1 MPIEA
6 VVREAITK
14 IAGIEAQHVRLDA
27 TLEDLGIDSLT
38 AAEMLVEMEIQLG
51 RQFPIDVL
59 RRLDDATTVRDIVDQ
74 LGPVLGSEP
83 LSAE

>member
-74 LGPVLGSEP
+74 LGLALGSEP